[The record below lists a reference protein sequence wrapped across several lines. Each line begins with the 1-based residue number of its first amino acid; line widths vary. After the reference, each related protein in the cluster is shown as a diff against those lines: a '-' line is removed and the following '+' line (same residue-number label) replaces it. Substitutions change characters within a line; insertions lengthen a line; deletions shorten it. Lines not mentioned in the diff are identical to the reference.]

1 MIEKGS
7 LRTCVL
13 GASGFIGRH
22 VVNECLARGHVV
34 TAVDSVDSLATG
46 QMRHNRLD
54 FRCGQLTQEDFVR
67 AALEGAD
74 AVVCLAPNS
83 LPATSNADLAAEIAN
98 HVRLTIRIAELS
110 QEAGVQ
116 NFVFA
121 SSGGTVYGIDSPTPI
136 SEEATTRPR
145 NAYGVSKLAIEH
157 YLRLLR
163 DLRGMR
169 TLSLRISNPYGAGQ
183 NANSGQGFVAMAMR
197 KAYGGEPMTIW
208 GDGKTVRDFL
218 YVRDLARAV
227 VTACDYVGDATAMN
241 LGSGLGYSLLEVAAM
256 VEKATGRRLKL
267 RFEPNRRIDVAKNV
281 LDISLAFQELGWQ
294 PRVAIETGLAQTAEW
309 WSSRQVAQNGRP
321 VRPG

>member
-7 LRTCVL
+7 LRACVL
-13 GASGFIGRH
+13 GAAGFIGRH
-22 VVNECLARGHVV
+22 VVNECLSRGHVV
-34 TAVDSVDSLATG
+34 TAVDSVDGLSTG
-46 QMRHNRLD
+46 LTRHNRLD
-54 FRCGQLTQEDFVR
+54 FRCGQLRDEEFVK

-74 AVVCLAPNS
+74 AVICLAPNS

-98 HVRLTIRIAELS
+98 QVRLTIRIAELS

-121 SSGGTVYGIDSPTPI
+121 SSGGTVYGVDSPTPI
-136 SEEATTRPR
+136 PEDTATRPR

-157 YLRLLR
+157 YLRILR

-197 KAYGGEPMTIW
+197 RAYGSEPMTIW

-218 YVRDLARAV
+218 FIKDLARAV
-227 VTACDYVGDATAMN
+227 VTACDYAGDATVIN
-241 LGSGLGYSLLEVAAM
+241 LGSGLGYSLLEVARM
-256 VEKATGRRLKL
+256 VEEVSGQPLKL

-281 LDISLAFQELGWQ
+281 LDISLAFQELGWR
-294 PRVAIETGLAQTAEW
+294 PRVSLEDGLGQTAEW
-309 WSSRQVAQNGRP
+309 WAGRQIASGQAARP
-321 VRPG
+321 N